1 MARLVQN
8 SFVAGEIAPELYGRT
23 DLATYYQS
31 AQEISNFVVRKTG
44 GIQKRAGTD
53 LLWHLNVGAT
63 SYRAFPFFYDRTHY
77 AVVFF
82 YTKENSN
89 TLFYRVLIP
98 NRDQEAPEQSTTI
111 TQVKS
116 IDELSQFRIKQI
128 GDTIF
133 FSRRGARLFS
143 GKLDYD
149 EATIKWE
156 SMLDEIDVADA
167 PNYTAKTSGFE
178 TNKDEGY
185 LPSDRE
191 YALLGVKSGV
201 FSELKKKTVTIY
213 YPWVAGAKVTLS
225 FTPNWAKHDYYVL
238 AMKQG
243 GYYGV
248 LANFYP
254 NTKNSDY
261 NDSTWAGDGNGYI
274 TSGSVTIGDVT
285 YKVGTS
291 TKTAWAIE
299 PNAEENVSTATTDE
313 KAKHKSAI
321 AVNQNSI
328 NVTYKVKSAPI
339 LGLKM
344 FFGAKL
350 VSTDGTRVDTI
361 GTTGNTNITLY
372 SVDSSN
378 KEKEIATWTKLNA
391 TYSEAGQTLQIANPV
406 TNSTGIYKVKIT
418 NDSNEFVIVR
428 GITLLS
434 DSATQTFVDNNI
446 QAGDVTGIQEPLL
459 VGDSGMDIG
468 LVDIWE
474 QRLVL
479 ASSTNLPFTL
489 WFSTVGDVKN
499 FYSNRPQT
507 MDDAFSVTI
516 PAVTSTKIL
525 HMATTRWFLLFTESG
540 EYVVD
545 NGGNSGFGY
554 SSITIKKTSAVGS
567 HESIEPVITE
577 DKIVFISSDARKLYD
592 LAYSLEQDVII
603 PSCQS
608 DLVPHLTENK
618 SIKKIVYQQHPDPVI
633 WCLMEDG
640 SLLSM
645 TYLPAHKIYAWARHN
660 IGCDELK
667 LVDILAPSTLSE
679 QKDKYSSSEVI
690 LVFENASRGGDV
702 YIERMRAQVAVD
714 NPKIDDSIC
723 ADHCGYTEADYPN
736 GVNPQTPVVARVIT
750 TPMQLGTDNT
760 LGLEKNVFDT
770 CLNVRRSGQLE
781 VRPYTMWGKE
791 PLHQAQSLL
800 PRESDLPPVSD
811 GEVALFTGAIKIL
824 PRAYINSRGQ
834 MEISSSDDK
843 PCEIMAFLYNITLGV
858 DEEQASEKG
867 RN

>member
-1 MARLVQN
+1 M
-8 SFVAGEIAPELYGRT
+8 
-23 DLATYYQS
+23 
-31 AQEISNFVVRKTG
+31 
-44 GIQKRAGTD
+44 
-53 LLWHLNVGAT
+53 
-63 SYRAFPFFYDRTHY
+63 
-77 AVVFF
+77 
-82 YTKENSN
+82 
-89 TLFYRVLIP
+89 
-98 NRDQEAPEQSTTI
+98 
-111 TQVKS
+111 
-116 IDELSQFRIKQI
+116 
-128 GDTIF
+128 
-133 FSRRGARLFS
+133 
-143 GKLDYD
+143 
-149 EATIKWE
+149 
-156 SMLDEIDVADA
+156 
-167 PNYTAKTSGFE
+167 
-178 TNKDEGY
+178 
-185 LPSDRE
+185 
-191 YALLGVKSGV
+191 
-201 FSELKKKTVTIY
+201 
-213 YPWVAGAKVTLS
+213 
-225 FTPNWAKHDYYVL
+225 
-238 AMKQG
+238 
-243 GYYGV
+243 
-248 LANFYP
+248 
-254 NTKNSDY
+254 
-261 NDSTWAGDGNGYI
+261 
-274 TSGSVTIGDVT
+274 
-285 YKVGTS
+285 
-291 TKTAWAIE
+291 
-299 PNAEENVSTATTDE
+299 
-313 KAKHKSAI
+313 
-321 AVNQNSI
+321 
-328 NVTYKVKSAPI
+328 
-339 LGLKM
+339 
-344 FFGAKL
+344 
-350 VSTDGTRVDTI
+350 
-361 GTTGNTNITLY
+361 
-372 SVDSSN
+372 
-378 KEKEIATWTKLNA
+378 
-391 TYSEAGQTLQIANPV
+391 
-406 TNSTGIYKVKIT
+406 
-418 NDSNEFVIVR
+418 
-428 GITLLS
+428 
-434 DSATQTFVDNNI
+434 DNNI